1 MSRIGNYKGHL
12 KDSSNTLKHGDIL
25 HFKAKG
31 LRRLFAGFNPM
42 RTAIYLEAFGIDLV
56 AIYHNKEIKL
66 VQFKWFNDN
75 YQFVSSRPEKWIEDP
90 MFEVLQRLGMSYKNE
105 HVLFAEIIGLS
116 DFDKVKQNDIL
127 KICIEKQW
135 LM

>member
-1 MSRIGNYKGHL
+1 M
-12 KDSSNTLKHGDIL
+12 LKHGDIL

-42 RTAIYLEAFGIDLV
+42 RTGLLLEIEDYSV
-56 AIYHNKEIKL
+56 AVIFEDKKL
-66 VQFKWFNDN
+66 KLIPFKHFELN
-75 YQFVSSRPEKWIEDP
+75 YQFVSSRPNWVLNPTIEV
-90 MFEVLQRLGMSYKNE
+90 MKRLNMKYKNE
-105 HVLFAEIIGLS
+105 HVLFAEIIGVA
-116 DFDKVKQNDIL
+116 DFDKCKQNDIL

>member
-1 MSRIGNYKGHL
+1 M
-12 KDSSNTLKHGDIL
+12 LKHGDIL

-31 LRRLFAGFNPM
+31 LKRLFAGFNPM

-66 VQFKWFNDN
+66 VQFKWFSNN
-75 YQFVSSRPEKWIEDP
+75 YDFISSRPEKWVKNSAIEIL
-90 MFEVLQRLGMSYKNE
+90 ERLGLKYKNE
-105 HVLFAEIIGLS
+105 HVLFAEIIGVA

-135 LM
+135 LQ

>member
-1 MSRIGNYKGHL
+1 M
-12 KDSSNTLKHGDIL
+12 LKHGDIL

-56 AIYHNKEIKL
+56 AIYQNGNIKL

-75 YQFVSSRPEKWIEDP
+75 YQFVSSRPDKWVEDP
-90 MFEVLQRLGMSYKNE
+90 MFEVFQRLGMSYKNE
-105 HVLFAEIIGLS
+105 HVLFAEIIGVS